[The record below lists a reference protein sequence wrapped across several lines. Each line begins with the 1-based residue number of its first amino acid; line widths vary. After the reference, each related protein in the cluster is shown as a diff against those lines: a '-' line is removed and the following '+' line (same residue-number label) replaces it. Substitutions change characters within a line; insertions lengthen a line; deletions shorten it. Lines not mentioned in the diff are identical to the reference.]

1 MIGHAAPRPGRR
13 HPFAGQLPAASRDRA
28 PMPPSQP
35 RDSLALRVNQRFF
48 YGWVMLG
55 VAALG
60 MFASGPGQSHMFS
73 VFILPIGQDLGISH
87 TSVSSAYALATLVA
101 AFGLPWVGRLVD
113 RHGVRPVL
121 LSVAVLLGF
130 AAMAFGAVSGMVTL
144 ALGFAALRFLGQGSL
159 MLCSANL
166 VAQWFDRKRGF
177 ALSLMGLGF
186 SLTMAVHP
194 PLAQWLSDELGWR
207 AAWFWL
213 GIMTWL
219 LLVPAVAILV
229 ENKPESLGLQPDGAA
244 AGDDEPSRAARAHTA
259 DVGLSIGQAV
269 RTPAFWV
276 IALSLATFS
285 MLVTGL
291 FFHQVSIFQSAGLS
305 PQMAAWVF
313 PISALT
319 MVMAMPVFGRLLDR
333 MPTKPMFACAMLT
346 MTAAMLALVLA
357 HDAATAALYGIVF
370 GINNAAVHTHMSY
383 VWPRFFGR
391 RHLGSIQGTAQTIA
405 VIGASLGPLPLG
417 AAFDLYGAYTGALLT
432 LAVLPVLCSIAILL
446 MRPPQLEAA

>member
-1 MIGHAAPRPGRR
+1 
-13 HPFAGQLPAASRDRA
+13 
-28 PMPPSQP
+28 MPPSQL
-35 RDSLALRVNQRFF
+35 RDLLALRVNQRVF

-60 MFASGPGQSHMFS
+60 MFASGPGQSHIFS

-87 TSVSSAYALATLVA
+87 TSVSSAYALATLAA

-121 LSVAVLLGF
+121 LGVAVLFGF
-130 AAMAFGAVSGMVTL
+130 AAMAFGTVTGMATL

-186 SLTMAVHP
+186 SLTMASHP
-194 PLAQWLSDELGWR
+194 PLAQWLIDQVGWR

-213 GIMTWL
+213 GILTWL

-229 ENKPESLGLQPDGAA
+229 ENRPESLGLQPDGDTAD
-244 AGDDEPSRAARAHTA
+244 GNGNQAARGQRA
-259 DVGLSIGQAV
+259 DIGLAIGQAV
-269 RTPAFWV
+269 RTPAFWI

-313 PISALT
+313 PISAVS
-319 MVMAMPVFGRLLDR
+319 MVLAMPVFGRLLDR
-333 MPTKPMFACAMLT
+333 VPTKPLFACAMLT
-346 MTAAMLALVLA
+346 MTAAMLALVLVD
-357 HDAATAALYGIVF
+357 DAATAALYGIVF
-370 GINNAAVHTHMSY
+370 GINNAAVHTHMTY

-391 RHLGSIQGTAQTIA
+391 RHLGSIQGAAQTIA
-405 VIGASLGPLPLG
+405 VVGASLGPLPLG

-446 MRPPQLEAA
+446 MRPPQLESGTASQRDL

>member
-1 MIGHAAPRPGRR
+1 MLSS
-13 HPFAGQLPAASRDRA
+13 QL
-28 PMPPSQP
+28 

-73 VFILPIGQDLGISH
+73 VFILPIGEDLGISH

-113 RHGVRPVL
+113 RHGVRPVM

-130 AAMAFGAVSGMVTL
+130 AAMAFGTVTGMVTL

-159 MLCSANL
+159 MLCSTNL
-166 VAQWFDRKRGF
+166 VAQWFNRKRGF

-186 SLTMAVHP
+186 SLTMASHP
-194 PLAQWLSDELGWR
+194 PLAQWLIDHLGWR

-219 LLVPAVAILV
+219 LLVPVVAILI
-229 ENKPESLGLQPDGAA
+229 ENKPEALGLQPDGDAA
-244 AGDDEPSRAARAHTA
+244 DRNGNQAAHAQGA
-259 DVGLSIGQAV
+259 DVGLTVGQAM
-269 RTPAFWV
+269 RTPAFWI

-291 FFHQVSIFQSAGLS
+291 FFHQVSIFRSAGLS

-313 PISALT
+313 PISAVS
-319 MVMAMPVFGRLLDR
+319 MVLAMPVFGRLLDR
-333 MPTKPMFACAMLT
+333 LPTRPMFAGAMLT
-346 MTAAMLALVLA
+346 MTAAMLVLVLA

-370 GINNAAVHTHMSY
+370 GINNAAVHTHMAY

-391 RHLGSIQGTAQTIA
+391 RYLGSIQGTAQTIG
-405 VIGASLGPLPLG
+405 VVGASLGPLPLG
-417 AAFDLYGAYTGALLT
+417 AAFDLYGDYTGALLT
-432 LAVLPVLCSIAILL
+432 LAGLPVLCSIAILL
-446 MRPPQLEAA
+446 MRAPPLEKAAGSQRVL

>member
-1 MIGHAAPRPGRR
+1 
-13 HPFAGQLPAASRDRA
+13 
-28 PMPPSQP
+28 MPPSQL
-35 RDSLALRVNQRFF
+35 RDSLALRLNQHVF

-60 MFASGPGQSHMFS
+60 MFASGPGQSHIFS
-73 VFILPIGQDLGISH
+73 VFILPIGRDLGLSH

-130 AAMAFGAVSGMVTL
+130 AAMAFGTVTGMATL

-186 SLTMAVHP
+186 SLTMAAHP
-194 PLAQWLSDELGWR
+194 PLAQWLIDELGWR

-219 LLVPAVAILV
+219 LLVPVVAILV
-229 ENKPESLGLQPDGAA
+229 ENRPESLGLQPDG
-244 AGDDEPSRAARAHTA
+244 DDADGEQAARRQGA
-259 DVGLSIGQAV
+259 DIGLSIGQAV

-291 FFHQVSIFQSAGLS
+291 FFHQVSIFHSAGLS

-313 PISALT
+313 PISAIT
-319 MVMAMPVFGRLLDR
+319 MVLAMPVFGRLLDR

-346 MTAAMLALVLA
+346 MTAAMLALVLV
-357 HDAATAALYGIVF
+357 HDAATAALYGIAF
-370 GINNAAVHTHMSY
+370 GINNAAVHTHMTY

-405 VIGASLGPLPLG
+405 VVGASLGPLPLG
-417 AAFDLYGAYTGALLT
+417 AAFDLYGAYTGALLA

-446 MRPPQLEAA
+446 MRPPRLESETRSQRDL

>member
-1 MIGHAAPRPGRR
+1 
-13 HPFAGQLPAASRDRA
+13 
-28 PMPPSQP
+28 MPPSQL
-35 RDSLALRVNQRFF
+35 RDSLALRLNQHVF

-60 MFASGPGQSHMFS
+60 MFASGPGQSHIFS
-73 VFILPIGQDLGISH
+73 VFILPIGRDLGLSH

-101 AFGLPWVGRLVD
+101 AFGLPWVGRMVD

-130 AAMAFGAVSGMVTL
+130 AAMAFGTVTGMATL

-186 SLTMAVHP
+186 SLTMAAHP
-194 PLAQWLSDELGWR
+194 PLAQWLIDELGWR

-219 LLVPAVAILV
+219 LLVPVVAILV
-229 ENKPESLGLQPDGAA
+229 ENRPESLGLQPDG
-244 AGDDEPSRAARAHTA
+244 DDADGKQAARRQGA
-259 DVGLSIGQAV
+259 DIGLSIGQAV

-291 FFHQVSIFQSAGLS
+291 FFHQVSIFHSAGLS

-313 PISALT
+313 PISAIT
-319 MVMAMPVFGRLLDR
+319 MVLAMPVFGRLLDR

-346 MTAAMLALVLA
+346 MTAAMLALVLV
-357 HDAATAALYGIVF
+357 HDAATAALYGIAF
-370 GINNAAVHTHMSY
+370 GINNAAVHTHMTY

-405 VIGASLGPLPLG
+405 VVGASLGPLPLG
-417 AAFDLYGAYTGALLT
+417 AAFDLYGAYTGALLA

-446 MRPPQLEAA
+446 MRPPRLESETRSQRDL

>member
-1 MIGHAAPRPGRR
+1 MHAS
-13 HPFAGQLPAASRDRA
+13 QL
-28 PMPPSQP
+28 

-48 YGWVMLG
+48 YGWAMLG

-73 VFILPIGQDLGISH
+73 VFILPIGRDLGISQ
-87 TSVSSAYALATLVA
+87 TTVSSAYAMATLAA

-113 RHGVRPVL
+113 RHGVRPVML
-121 LSVAVLLGF
+121 GVAVLLGF
-130 AAMAFGAVSGMVTL
+130 ATMAFGAVTGMVTL

-186 SLTMAVHP
+186 SLTMATHP
-194 PLAQWLSDELGWR
+194 PLAQWLIDHLGWR

-213 GIMTWL
+213 GVMTWL
-219 LLVPAVAILV
+219 LLVPVVAILI
-229 ENKPESLGLQPDGAA
+229 ENKPESLGLQPDGDTAD
-244 AGDDEPSRAARAHTA
+244 GNRDQTARGQGA
-259 DVGLSIGQAV
+259 DVGLPVGQAM
-269 RTPAFWV
+269 RTPAFWI

-291 FFHQVSIFQSAGLS
+291 FFHQVSIFRSAGLS

-313 PISALT
+313 PISAVS
-319 MVMAMPVFGRLLDR
+319 MVLAMPVFGRLLDR
-333 MPTKPMFACAMLT
+333 VPTKPMFACAMLT

-357 HDAATAALYGIVF
+357 HDAATAVLYGIVF
-370 GINNAAVHTHMSY
+370 GINNAAVHTHMAY

-391 RHLGSIQGTAQTIA
+391 RYLGSIQGTAQTIG
-405 VIGASLGPLPLG
+405 VVGASLGPLPLG
-417 AAFDLYGAYTGALLT
+417 AAFDLYGDYTGALLT
-432 LAVLPVLCSIAILL
+432 LAALPVLCSIAILL
-446 MRPPQLEAA
+446 MRPPQLQRED

>member
-1 MIGHAAPRPGRR
+1 MLRSH
-13 HPFAGQLPAASRDRA
+13 LRA
-28 PMPPSQP
+28 
-35 RDSLALRVNQRFF
+35 SLALRINQRFF
-48 YGWVMLG
+48 YGWAMLG

-73 VFILPIGQDLGISH
+73 VFILPIGEDLRISH

-113 RHGVRPVL
+113 RYGVRPIM

-130 AAMAFGAVSGMVTL
+130 AAMAFGAVAGMVTL

-166 VAQWFDRKRGF
+166 VAQWFNRKRGF

-186 SLTMAVHP
+186 SLTMAAHP
-194 PLAQWLSDELGWR
+194 PLGQWLIDQLGWR

-213 GIMTWL
+213 GILTWL
-219 LLVPAVAILV
+219 LLVPVLALLL
-229 ENKPESLGLQPDGAA
+229 ESKPENLGLQPDG
-244 AGDDEPSRAARAHTA
+244 
-259 DVGLSIGQAV
+259 DVEGGGSQATRGQAEVGFTIGQAV
-269 RTPAFWV
+269 RTPAFWI

-291 FFHQVSIFQSAGLS
+291 FFHQVSIFQSAGLG
-305 PQMAAWVF
+305 PQIAAWVF
-313 PISALT
+313 PISAVS
-319 MVMAMPVFGRLLDR
+319 MVLAMPVFGRLLDLL
-333 MPTKPMFACAMLT
+333 PTKPMFACAMLT
-346 MTAAMLALVLA
+346 MTAAMLALVLV

-370 GINNAAVHTHMSY
+370 GINNAAVHTHIAY

-391 RHLGSIQGTAQTIA
+391 RYLGGIQGTAQTIA
-405 VIGASLGPLPLG
+405 VVGASIGPLPLG
-417 AAFDLYGAYTGALLT
+417 IAFDAYGAYNVALVM
-432 LAVLPVLCSIAILL
+432 LAGLPVLCSVAILL
-446 MRPPQLEAA
+446 MREPELESVA

>member
-1 MIGHAAPRPGRR
+1 
-13 HPFAGQLPAASRDRA
+13 
-28 PMPPSQP
+28 MPPSQL
-35 RDSLALRVNQRFF
+35 RDSLALRLNQHVF

-60 MFASGPGQSHMFS
+60 MFASGPGQSHIFS
-73 VFILPIGQDLGISH
+73 VFILPIGQDLGLSH

-101 AFGLPWVGRLVD
+101 AFGLPWVGRMVD

-130 AAMAFGAVSGMVTL
+130 AAMAFGTVTGMATL

-186 SLTMAVHP
+186 SLTMAAHP
-194 PLAQWLSDELGWR
+194 PLAQWLIDELGWR

-219 LLVPAVAILV
+219 LLVPVVAILV
-229 ENKPESLGLQPDGAA
+229 ENRPESLGLQPDG
-244 AGDDEPSRAARAHTA
+244 DDADGKQAARRQGA
-259 DVGLSIGQAV
+259 DIGLSIGQAV

-291 FFHQVSIFQSAGLS
+291 FFHQVSIFHSAGLS

-313 PISALT
+313 PISAIT
-319 MVMAMPVFGRLLDR
+319 MVLAMPVFGRLLDR

-346 MTAAMLALVLA
+346 MTAAMLALVLV
-357 HDAATAALYGIVF
+357 HDAATAALYGIAF
-370 GINNAAVHTHMSY
+370 GINNAAVHTHMTY

-405 VIGASLGPLPLG
+405 VVGASLGPLPLG
-417 AAFDLYGAYTGALLT
+417 AAFDLYGAYTGALLA

-446 MRPPQLEAA
+446 MRPPRLESETRSQRDL

>member
-1 MIGHAAPRPGRR
+1 
-13 HPFAGQLPAASRDRA
+13 
-28 PMPPSQP
+28 MPPSQL
-35 RDSLALRVNQRFF
+35 RDSLALRVNQRVF

-60 MFASGPGQSHMFS
+60 MFASGPGQSHIFS
-73 VFILPIGQDLGISH
+73 VFILPIGRDLGISH
-87 TSVSSAYALATLVA
+87 TSVSSAYALATLMA

-121 LSVAVLLGF
+121 FCVAVLLGL
-130 AAMAFGAVSGMVTL
+130 AAMAFGAVTGMVTL

-186 SLTMAVHP
+186 SLTMAAHP
-194 PLAQWLSDELGWR
+194 PLAQWLIDQLGWR

-213 GIMTWL
+213 GILTWL
-219 LLVPAVAILV
+219 LLVPVVAILV
-229 ENKPESLGLQPDGAA
+229 ENRPESLGLQPDGDTAD
-244 AGDDEPSRAARAHTA
+244 GNGNQAARGQRA
-259 DVGLSIGQAV
+259 DIGLSIGQAV
-269 RTPAFWV
+269 RTPAFWI

-313 PISALT
+313 PISAVS
-319 MVMAMPVFGRLLDR
+319 MVLAMPVFGRLLDR
-333 MPTKPMFACAMLT
+333 VPTKPLFACAMLT
-346 MTAAMLALVLA
+346 MTAAMLALVLVD
-357 HDAATAALYGIVF
+357 DAATAALYGIVF
-370 GINNAAVHTHMSY
+370 GINNAAVHTHMTY

-405 VIGASLGPLPLG
+405 VVGASLGPLPLG
-417 AAFDLYGAYTGALLT
+417 AAFDLYGEYTGALLT
-432 LAVLPVLCSIAILL
+432 LAGLPVLCSIAILL
-446 MRPPQLEAA
+446 MRPPQLGRGTSSQRDL

>member
-1 MIGHAAPRPGRR
+1 
-13 HPFAGQLPAASRDRA
+13 
-28 PMPPSQP
+28 MPPSQP
-35 RDSLALRVNQRFF
+35 RDSLALRVNRRFF

-60 MFASGPGQSHMFS
+60 MFASGPGQSHIFS
-73 VFILPIGQDLGISH
+73 VFILPIGHDLGISH

-113 RHGVRPVL
+113 RYGVRPIL

-130 AAMAFGAVSGMVTL
+130 AAMAFGAVTGMVTL

-166 VAQWFDRKRGF
+166 VAQWFNRKRGF

-186 SLTMAVHP
+186 SLTMAAHP
-194 PLAQWLSDELGWR
+194 PLAQWLIDQLGWR

-213 GIMTWL
+213 GILTWL
-219 LLVPAVAILV
+219 LLVPVVAILV
-229 ENKPESLGLQPDGAA
+229 ESKPENLGLQPDGDADDHGDRA
-244 AGDDEPSRAARAHTA
+244 AGVQGA
-259 DVGLSIGQAV
+259 DVGLTIGEAV
-269 RTPAFWV
+269 RTPAFWI

-291 FFHQVSIFQSAGLS
+291 FFHQVSIFQSAGLG

-319 MVMAMPVFGRLLDR
+319 MVLAMPVFGRLLDR
-333 MPTKPMFACAMLT
+333 VPTKPMFACAMLT
-346 MTAAMLALVLA
+346 MTAAMLALVSVD
-357 HDAATAALYGIVF
+357 DAATAALYGIAF
-370 GINNAAVHTHMSY
+370 GINNAAVHTHMTY

-391 RHLGSIQGTAQTIA
+391 RHLGSIQGTSQTIA
-405 VIGASLGPLPLG
+405 VVGASVGPLPLG
-417 AAFDLYGAYTGALLT
+417 VAFDLYGTYTGALLM
-432 LAVLPVLCSIAILL
+432 LAGLPVLCSIAILL
-446 MRPPQLEAA
+446 MRPPQLESGA